1 MELIIFVKLGI
12 TSLTN
17 VQKSNIRIHNL
28 TKCAEST
35 SMGLNERIS
44 KNKTPKEKEYEK

>member
-1 MELIIFVKLGI
+1 MKM
-12 TSLTN
+12 SSK
-17 VQKSNIRIHNL
+17 KSNNRIHNL

-35 SMGLNERIS
+35 SMGLNERVS

>member
-17 VQKSNIRIHNL
+17 VQVNF
-28 TKCAEST
+28 
-35 SMGLNERIS
+35 NEDY
-44 KNKTPKEKEYEK
+44 KAVQYEVMAQQTIWE